1 MAKTSTV
8 LITLAGILGPIV
20 LVTLAISFSTDH
32 WLEYKVDLDSNS
44 PLYQRKDEIKYKRII
59 FSRNRGLFRQCYLGP
74 HIYFPQDTP
83 GLTDDYC
90 LEISYKVPDKEQSS
104 YSREY
109 WQRIH
114 LMRTHLSFMV
124 IGLICYLLA
133 YVFGIVVC
141 CARASKWALSS
152 TVFTYGTAF
161 SMALAMACFHGTE
174 YLERNKIG
182 QQPGDIIF
190 QKNWPSEVAK
200 ATAKSYGYSYAL
212 GWVSMIL
219 SAIAGTLYAF
229 AAWSLKG
236 ERFNDKIMLDSK
248 SNLST
253 FSYPTYPMVP
263 TIAEPVYNP
272 YEDPRILYHY
282 PEKQR
287 PPSIAYEH
295 GQDMWHWAN

>member
-1 MAKTSTV
+1 MVKKASV
-8 LITLAGILGPIV
+8 FLTLAGILGPPV
-20 LVTLAISFSTDH
+20 LVMIALSLSTDNWVEYDVDKKMLPGFYTNKTEVK
-32 WLEYKVDLDSNS
+32 WLRIVNS
-44 PLYQRKDEIKYKRII
+44 RDKGI
-59 FSRNRGLFRQCYLGP
+59 FRECFPEDGIR
-74 HIYFPQDTP
+74 FPQDTP

-90 LEISYKVPDKEQSS
+90 LETSYNVPDKDQSG
-104 YSREY
+104 YTREY

-141 CARASKWALSS
+141 CARASKWALFS

-182 QQPGDIIF
+182 PQPGDIIF